1 MVGVVRDIE
10 PSVVKDKRQ
19 PGVVGDRKKPGVAR
33 DKRSLMS
40 IETKR
45 LACCRDFASLCLE
58 PSLMEHLLIQDSVCP
73 LCLQRIF
80 RMTMFSR
87 MTACPADS
95 THKKRI
101 STLAYA

>member
-40 IETKR
+40 IKTKR
-45 LACCRDFASLCLE
+45 LACCREFASLCLG
-58 PSLMEHLLIQDSVCP
+58 PSSMEHLLIQDSH
-73 LCLQRIF
+73 IF
-80 RMTMFSR
+80 RTTMFSR
-87 MTACPADS
+87 MTACPTDS
-95 THKKRI
+95 TCIKREFRH
-101 STLAYA
+101 SPTHSA